1 MGLTVRRSE
10 PPKNNLWSAPNS
22 VLFVLACALLPAG
35 ARAAVTYY
43 FDWYC
48 SGCAKLGKGSN
59 GREGPFGSGSACE
72 GARASLGGSLA
83 ARGCGSRC
91 FNPQPCVSAGQP
103 DVIPSPPAASAPAK
117 VAPARVAP
125 IYDPLAERV
134 RRADEVKPGKKG
146 VPAARDVAGKWRNSF
161 SRYEAR
167 SSKDAIEIVLVE
179 TCRTADCIRRDYP
192 NRPVFRSRLEGR
204 RLVGVVPIGT
214 ALESKQNGRHCATPT
229 GEFPVEGRVSDD
241 GSTITWRYAQLPV
254 GEGCAPA
261 GVSLGTWRRG

>member
-1 MGLTVRRSE
+1 MSSF
-10 PPKNNLWSAPNS
+10 PNNLRSASKS
-22 VLFVLACALLPAG
+22 VLIVFSCALILLTG

-59 GREGPFGSGSACE
+59 GREGPFGSGPACE
-72 GARASLGGSLA
+72 GARASLSGSLA

-91 FNPQPCVSAGQP
+91 FNPQPCVSSGQ
-103 DVIPSPPAASAPAK
+103 DVISSPPAVSVPEK
-117 VAPARVAP
+117 VAPARARVEP
-125 IYDPLAERV
+125 IYDASPERV
-134 RRADEVKPGKKG
+134 RHADEVKPGREG
-146 VPAARDVAGKWRNSF
+146 VAPARDVAGKWRNSF

-179 TCRTADCIRRDYP
+179 TCRTPDCIGREHP
-192 NRPVFRSRLEGR
+192 NRPVFRGRLEGR

-214 ALESKQNGRHCATPT
+214 ALESEQNGRHCATPT

-241 GSTITWRYAQLPV
+241 GNTITWRYAQLPV